1 MYHDVKWVRIAL
13 CMVLWRRYAG

>member
-1 MYHDVKWVRIAL
+1 MYHDLKWVRIAL